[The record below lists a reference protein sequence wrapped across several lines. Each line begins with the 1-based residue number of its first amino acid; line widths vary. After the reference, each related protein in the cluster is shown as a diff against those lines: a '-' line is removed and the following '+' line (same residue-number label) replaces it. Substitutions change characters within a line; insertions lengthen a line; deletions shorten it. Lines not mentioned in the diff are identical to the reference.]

1 MPQVLGCTVREFR
14 REVLAAQSVLGYP
27 PCGIPSEPLNHLG
40 HRDRRDASFKSLF
53 LVEKIM
59 GFDIRQPMEIRLSLH
74 GLILAAYASLAGSS
88 RFGQFL
94 AVNIN
99 LVREIVV
106 PAFGLI
112 VLLRVPCGTY
122 FAPQNSHSS
131 ESSGH

>member
-1 MPQVLGCTVREFR
+1 
-14 REVLAAQSVLGYP
+14 
-27 PCGIPSEPLNHLG
+27 LG

-59 GFDIRQPMEIRLSLH
+59 GFDIRLPMGIPLSFL
-74 GLILAAYASLAGSS
+74 GLILAAYATLADSS
-88 RFGQFL
+88 RYGQFL

-112 VLLRVPCGTY
+112 VLLRVPRGTY
-122 FAPQNSHSS
+122 LAPQNSHSS
-131 ESSGH
+131 ESSGY